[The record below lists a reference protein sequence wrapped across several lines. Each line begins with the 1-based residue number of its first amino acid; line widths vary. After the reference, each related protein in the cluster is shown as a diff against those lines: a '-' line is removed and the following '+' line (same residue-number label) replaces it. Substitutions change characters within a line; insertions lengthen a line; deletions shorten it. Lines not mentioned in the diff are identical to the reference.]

1 MSCTVRYEEKGV
13 IVRRAAR
20 FVNIDRSP
28 AKVNPKAGSARESL
42 IHIPY
47 ITKEGNP
54 SLVRTKRGCL

>member
-1 MSCTVRYEEKGV
+1 MNCTVRYEEKGV

-20 FVNIDRSP
+20 FVNIDRLP
-28 AKVNPKAGSARESL
+28 AKVNPKVEPGHESL

-47 ITKEGNP
+47 IKEEGNP